1 METKLINTTDKV
13 QRYAWVPKHGITLQ
27 AGESI
32 TIKGPLKAK
41 RPRSRKSMEADIAN
55 GRITVITDMGNES
68 PVEKEIP
75 VKQPEAPKKK
85 EKPAAK
91 KNMIEEV
98 TSLADAV
105 IEVENKPVEADNV
118 PGVEIADEFEEP
130 EVFDIRGEKIEEEP
144 AIEINSVHDID
155 DDDILAKTASEKKKV
170 TIPSKSA
177 IKKMTVAKVR
187 EVARALGIDV
197 DDTMTK
203 KELTALID
211 GLR

>member
-1 METKLINTTDKV
+1 METKLINPTDTV

-41 RPRSRKSMEADIAN
+41 RPRSRKSMEADLAS
-55 GRITVITDMGNES
+55 GRITVITDMGDES
-68 PVEKEIP
+68 PVEKEIKVEQPAPEVKKKAP
-75 VKQPEAPKKK
+75 VKKS
-85 EKPAAK
+85 
-91 KNMIEEV
+91 MVEEV
-98 TSLADAV
+98 TSLAEKT
-105 IEVENKPVEADNV
+105 IEVDNKPIEADNV
-118 PGVEIADEFEEP
+118 PGIEIADEFEEP

-144 AIEINSVHDID
+144 AIEINGIHDID
-155 DDDILAKTASEKKKV
+155 DDDILAKTATEKV

-187 EVARALGIDV
+187 EVAVALGIDV
-197 DDTMTK
+197 NDDMTK